1 MKESNKQTLTNA
13 LKKLPD
19 YQPEAKAWMD
29 IQQGLK
35 DQVLQKSILQ
45 LPNYQAPAFES
56 GLKQAII
63 YQPTHDKTSIFK
75 MPRLSLKLTAAVC
88 LFTLSFYGIFTYL
101 LPNFQMNG
109 NQMIVAESVEQLSIP
124 EASTNADF
132 EELIMLCKTG
142 NYVCETGDFTSL
154 TSDYQDLD
162 AAQTELKHAMET
174 YGENVNLLQQFN
186 AIERQK
192 AEILNELATYI

>member
-63 YQPTHDKTSIFK
+63 YQPTHDKTLIFK
-75 MPRLSLKLTAAVC
+75 MPRLSLKLAAAVC